1 MTRLHKTSSNLW
13 SVGLQ
18 VHAAVYDVFSVVL
31 HGVLIF
37 LVCFVILSSGV
48 QQRKFYLSIFALCGG
63 SLILVKAEVILG
75 IDGCTNDALSV
86 ILGDVFYSSIFAL
99 CGGSFIFVK
108 AEVTLEIDGCT
119 DEALSVIL
127 GGLSCVFTCQSNVV
141 KADISIQ
148 VLEPLRF
155 GFSLALCFSHL
166 NKLWYNLFWEFY
178 EFIFLKIL
186 LNQLQ
191 VIFQVVCCFIFIP
204 ILACYVVL
212 LV

>member
-1 MTRLHKTSSNLW
+1 M
-13 SVGLQ
+13 GLQ

-86 ILGDVFYSSIFAL
+86 ILGDLFYSSIFAL

-119 DEALSVIL
+119 DEALSVVL

-141 KADISIQ
+141 NFNSLIKSVVERHSSTKFQ
-148 VLEPLRF
+148 PL
-155 GFSLALCFSHL
+155 
-166 NKLWYNLFWEFY
+166 KLSV
-178 EFIFLKIL
+178 FLSVYIC
-186 LNQLQ
+186 
-191 VIFQVVCCFIFIP
+191 VH
-204 ILACYVVL
+204 
-212 LV
+212 